1 MTHAR
6 FDTPRGWVEVRA
18 ITARTGPGFA
28 VYDLTETCD
37 CARLVYRSASR
48 CAALEWAL
56 RWSVLTGRRL
66 DCPEVFHAASGR
78 LRSPVG
84 VQRGS

>member
-1 MTHAR
+1 MNPAR
-6 FDTPRGWVEVRA
+6 QETPRGWVEVRA
-18 ITARTGPGFA
+18 IAARTGPGFA
-28 VYDLTETCD
+28 VYDLTENRE
-37 CARLVYRSASR
+37 CARLVYQSVIRSE
-48 CAALEWAL
+48 ALAWAL

-78 LRSPVG
+78 LRGAMG

>member
-1 MTHAR
+1 MTPAR
-6 FDTPRGWVEVRA
+6 HDTPRGWVEVRA
-18 ITARTGPGFA
+18 VTARTGPGFA
-28 VYDLTETCD
+28 VYDLTESRD
-37 CARLVYRSASR
+37 RARLIYRSASR
-48 CAALEWAL
+48 REVLEWAL

-78 LRSPVG
+78 LRGAMG